1 MREADKGNQYFFKIQ
16 NLKTRENVIKT
27 RQIRF
32 TKASVFSKPAPEG
45 SSLKE
50 VEFFIHRTLLRHALR
65 DKTSLAKR
73 LSLYQ
78 VH

>member
-16 NLKTRENVIKT
+16 NLKTRENVIKK

-32 TKASVFSKPAPEG
+32 TKATVFSNSPPGG

-50 VEFFIHRTLLRHALR
+50 VEFFIHRTQLRHALR
-65 DKTSLAKR
+65 NKTSLAKR

-78 VH
+78 DH